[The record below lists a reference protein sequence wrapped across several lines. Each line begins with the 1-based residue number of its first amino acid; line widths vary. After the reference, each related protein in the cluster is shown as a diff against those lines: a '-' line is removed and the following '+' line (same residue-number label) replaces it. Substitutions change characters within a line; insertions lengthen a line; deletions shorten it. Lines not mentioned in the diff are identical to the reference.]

1 MRSLALPGR
10 TASRTAAQ
18 AAERLQR
25 LGFALIVPLLLLLMW
40 TVAARHGWMPPQ
52 ILPAPDVVGATIVDL
67 WRSGDLLS
75 NTAISLQR
83 VVEGF
88 ALGATCG
95 FVLGLAM
102 GLSPDVEAFVRPLF
116 TAVSQVPA
124 LGWIPLLMLLLGI
137 GEPLKIIVIARAAG
151 VPVALNTLA
160 GVRAV
165 PPQLIE
171 VGRIF
176 RFRRLQ
182 MLRHVVLPAAVP
194 PMFTGIRYGLTH
206 AWTALVA
213 VELLASSEGLGYLL
227 IWGQQM
233 FQLDEVIAAMAAIG
247 LIGYAMDYGLARIE
261 AHLQRWRPVSVQAGA
276 A

>member
-1 MRSLALPGR
+1 MRSLVLPGG
-10 TASRTAAQ
+10 TASRTAGHAT
-18 AAERLQR
+18 ERLQR
-25 LGFALIVPLLLLLMW
+25 VGLALIVPLLLLLLW

-52 ILPAPDVVGATIVDL
+52 ILPAPDVVWPAIVDL
-67 WRSGDLLS
+67 WQSGDLLS

-88 ALGATCG
+88 AVGAACG
-95 FVLGLAM
+95 FALGLVM
-102 GLSPDVEAFVRPLF
+102 GLSPNAEAFIRPLF

-124 LGWIPLLMLLLGI
+124 LGWIPLLMLLVGI

-151 VPVALNTLA
+151 MPVALNTLA

-171 VGRIF
+171 VGRICC
-176 RFRRLQ
+176 FRRLQ
-182 MLRHVVLPAAVP
+182 MLRHIVLPAAVP

-206 AWTALVA
+206 AWIALVA

-227 IWGQQM
+227 VWGRQM
-233 FQLDEVIAAMAAIG
+233 FQLDEFVAAIAAIG
-247 LIGYAMDYGLARIE
+247 LIGFVMDYGLARIE
-261 AHLQRWRPVSVQAGA
+261 AHLQRWRPVSTRAGA